1 MAVKQ
6 AAEWSD
12 KVEQILKLFPVHIR
26 KVMEQAEVFQR
37 LSQKLEE
44 IRVRVNQPLE
54 LVTADGA
61 YFLNNGALVRQTDRQ
76 CLSVSEEDLR
86 QMSTLMSR
94 YSLYA
99 YEEEIRQGFLTVEGG
114 HRIGVCG
121 QVMQLN
127 GRINRIYP
135 ILYLNIRIAR
145 ERKACGALLY
155 KQLWREQEPENTL
168 LLSAPGNGKT
178 TLLRDLIRLFSKGDE
193 AHPGKRIGLVDE
205 RSEIAGCLHGIPQND
220 LGIRT
225 DVLDGC
231 PKVEGMMLLIRSMAP
246 EILAVDEIGGREDFA
261 AMEYAMRCG
270 CHLLATVHAGSLEE
284 LFQKPGWDKCGQ
296 VKLFRNYVVISK
308 ENGERR
314 YTVYDER
321 GISILP
327 ASST

>member
-1 MAVKQ
+1 MWTGH
-6 AAEWSD
+6 AAEWQDKQNLSD
-12 KVEQILKLFPVHIR
+12 P
-26 KVMEQAEVFQR
+26 
-37 LSQKLEE
+37 
-44 IRVRVNQPLE
+44 
-54 LVTADGA
+54 
-61 YFLNNGALVRQTDRQ
+61 
-76 CLSVSEEDLR
+76 VSE
-86 QMSTLMSR
+86 
-94 YSLYA
+94 
-99 YEEEIRQGFLTVEGG
+99 
-114 HRIGVCG
+114 H
-121 QVMQLN
+121 
-127 GRINRIYP
+127 
-135 ILYLNIRIAR
+135 RIAR

-178 TLLRDLIRLFSKGDE
+178 TLLRDLIRLFSNGDE

-246 EILAVDEIGGREDFA
+246 EILAVDEIGSREDFA

-327 ASST
+327 ASSA

>member
-1 MAVKQ
+1 
-6 AAEWSD
+6 
-12 KVEQILKLFPVHIR
+12 
-26 KVMEQAEVFQR
+26 
-37 LSQKLEE
+37 
-44 IRVRVNQPLE
+44 
-54 LVTADGA
+54 
-61 YFLNNGALVRQTDRQ
+61 
-76 CLSVSEEDLR
+76 
-86 QMSTLMSR
+86 MSTMMSR

-178 TLLRDLIRLFSKGDE
+178 TLLRDLIRLFSNGDE

-225 DVLDGC
+225 DVLDGA
-231 PKVEGMMLLIRSMAP
+231 ESGRMMLLIRSMAP
-246 EILAVDEIGGREDFA
+246 EILAVDEIGSREDLQQWNMPCA
-261 AMEYAMRCG
+261 VAVICWQRYMQEAGR
-270 CHLLATVHAGSLEE
+270 TVSESRV
-284 LFQKPGWDKCGQ
+284 GQ
-296 VKLFRNYVVISK
+296 VWTGEVIQKLCSHFK

-327 ASST
+327 ASSA

>member
-44 IRVRVNQPLE
+44 IRGRVNQPLE

-135 ILYLNIRIAR
+135 ILYLTFV
-145 ERKACGALLY
+145 L
-155 KQLWREQEPENTL
+155 PE
-168 LLSAPGNGKT
+168 S
-178 TLLRDLIRLFSKGDE
+178 
-193 AHPGKRIGLVDE
+193 
-205 RSEIAGCLHGIPQND
+205 
-220 LGIRT
+220 
-225 DVLDGC
+225 
-231 PKVEGMMLLIRSMAP
+231 
-246 EILAVDEIGGREDFA
+246 
-261 AMEYAMRCG
+261 
-270 CHLLATVHAGSLEE
+270 
-284 LFQKPGWDKCGQ
+284 
-296 VKLFRNYVVISK
+296 
-308 ENGERR
+308 ERR
-314 YTVYDER
+314 VEHCF
-321 GISILP
+321 ISSCGGNRNRKIHCYCP
-327 ASST
+327 HPEMEKPPCFVI

>member
-1 MAVKQ
+1 MNRAIGKNSQVL
-6 AAEWSD
+6 
-12 KVEQILKLFPVHIR
+12 QILAREIQELI
-26 KVMEQAEVFQR
+26 
-37 LSQKLEE
+37 SQEE
-44 IRVRVNQPLE
+44 IDMEGLQEIRLRVGSPVILNIRGKERIPKRNGKPH
-54 LVTADGA
+54 LVTKTEMRETVD
-61 YFLNNGALVRQTDRQ
+61 YI
-76 CLSVSEEDLR
+76 SS
-86 QMSTLMSR
+86 

-99 YEEEIRQGFLTVEGG
+99 FEEELRQGFLTVEGG

-178 TLLRDLIRLFSKGDE
+178 TLLRDLIRLFSNGDE

-321 GISILP
+321 GTSMRC
-327 ASST
+327 

>member
-1 MAVKQ
+1 MDDRTKEILQ
-6 AAEWSD
+6 KIEEAEYVLVGLGQEFD
-12 KVEQILKLFPVHIR
+12 MENLLEANPEYGKVREQLQKNNALWLLPYVE
-26 KVMEQAEVFQR
+26 EQ
-37 LSQKLEE
+37 
-44 IRVRVNQPLE
+44 
-54 LVTADGA
+54 
-61 YFLNNGALVRQTDRQ
+61 
-76 CLSVSEEDLR
+76 LR
-86 QMSTLMSR
+86 EQQLPKI
-94 YSLYA
+94 
-99 YEEEIRQGFLTVEGG
+99 EEEIRQGFLTVEGG

-178 TLLRDLIRLFSKGDE
+178 TLLRDLIRLFSNGDE

-246 EILAVDEIGGREDFA
+246 EILAVDEIGGREDFV

-321 GISILP
+321 GISIPP
-327 ASST
+327 ASSA